1 MTVELPCAPPIPG
14 LRFRRLQ
21 RPADD
26 AALADL
32 DNAGFQADGIEF
44 RLSAAQIGT
53 WLDHPSRMDPTEDLL
68 LAEVDGSLVAHV
80 EAGWELDNDGG
91 RNYNVWGQVHPSWR
105 RRGLGTALLR
115 WNEERQRQVGASH
128 PAGGERRLQSW
139 ADEGE
144 AGRLALLEGNGY
156 RVARYAF
163 DMTRATLDEVPDFA
177 LPDGV
182 EIRPATEADL
192 RAIWELEVE
201 AFSDHWGAIDGTE
214 EAFARFRADPTH
226 DRSLWVVA
234 WHGDEIVG
242 QVLNRINAQANA
254 ELGMLRGRVNSVGVR
269 KAWRRQGMGQALVL
283 ASLNVLRKAGMTSAS
298 LGVDAENPHGALGIY
313 ERAGFR
319 VARRERIY
327 RKPLD
332 QSELG

>member
-1 MTVELPCAPPIPG
+1 
-14 LRFRRLQ
+14 
-21 RPADD
+21 
-26 AALADL
+26 
-32 DNAGFQADGIEF
+32 
-44 RLSAAQIGT
+44 
-53 WLDHPSRMDPTEDLL
+53 
-68 LAEVDGSLVAHV
+68 
-80 EAGWELDNDGG
+80 
-91 RNYNVWGQVHPSWR
+91 
-105 RRGLGTALLR
+105 
-115 WNEERQRQVGASH
+115 
-128 PAGGERRLQSW
+128 
-139 ADEGE
+139 
-144 AGRLALLEGNGY
+144 RLALLEGNGY

-182 EIRPATEADL
+182 EIRPASEADL

-283 ASLNVLRKAGMTSAS
+283 ASLNVLHKAGMTSAS
-298 LGVDAENPHGALGIY
+298 LGVDVENPHGALGIY

-319 VARRERIY
+319 VARRERVY

>member
-1 MTVELPCAPPIPG
+1 MTVELPYAPPIHG

-32 DNAGFQADGIEF
+32 DNAGFRADGIEF
-44 RLSAAQIGT
+44 RLSAAQVGT

-68 LAEVDGSLVAHV
+68 LAEIDGSLVAHA

-91 RNYNVWGQVHPSWR
+91 RNYNVWGQVHPTWR
-105 RRGLGTALLR
+105 RRGLGRTLLR
-115 WNEERQRQVGASH
+115 WNEERQRQVGAGH
-128 PAGGERRLQSW
+128 PTGGERRLQSW

-144 AGRLALLEGNGY
+144 VGRIALLEASGY
-156 RVARYAF
+156 QVARYAF
-163 DMTRATLDEVPDFA
+163 DMTRATLDGIPDFV
-177 LPDGV
+177 LPAGV
-182 EIRPATEADL
+182 EVRPPSEADM

-214 EAFARFRADPTH
+214 ESFARFAADPTH
-226 DRSLWVVA
+226 DRSLWVIA
-234 WHGDEIVG
+234 WHRDEIVG
-242 QVLNRINAQANA
+242 QVLNRINAEANA

-269 KAWRRQGMGQALVL
+269 RAWRRQGMGQALVL
-283 ASLNVLRKAGMTSAS
+283 ASLRVLRQAGMTSAS

-319 VARRERIY
+319 VVRRERVY
-327 RKPLD
+327 RKPL
-332 QSELG
+332 E